1 MTKRDENKPNRQ
13 VVKNLD
19 VAKVALLGVP
29 DIPGIAASLFAALA
43 DADIKVE
50 MIVQSVMR
58 GQVNDIAFLVQKS
71 GIEGAIRVCRA
82 VSMGIGAQ
90 GVTFDTEIAKVSVF
104 PQDFDPKVPSRV
116 FSALAH
122 REINIDM
129 ILATECFVTCV
140 VAASYVDDAVE
151 ALEWEFKEE
160 KSTRQRSSSSD

>member
-71 GIEGAIRVCRA
+71 GIEGAI
-82 VSMGIGAQ
+82 
-90 GVTFDTEIAKVSVF
+90 SVF
-104 PQDFDPKVPSRV
+104 PQDFDPIVPSRV

-129 ILATECFVTCV
+129 MLATECFVTCV